1 MHVTNVRSR
10 LYPTTVRRF
19 LGESFR
25 NIFSEIK
32 EIAGLELLIPLPF
45 LAVSMKPRV
54 RLSTSGQ
61 GSAGIPLLKAVFV
74 SISR

>member
-1 MHVTNVRSR
+1 MCDRGYILS
-10 LYPTTVRRF
+10 VRRF

-32 EIAGLELLIPLPF
+32 EIAGLQLLRIPLPF

-54 RLSTSGQ
+54 PLSTSGLR
-61 GSAGIPLLKAVFV
+61 ALLVF
-74 SISR
+74 RY